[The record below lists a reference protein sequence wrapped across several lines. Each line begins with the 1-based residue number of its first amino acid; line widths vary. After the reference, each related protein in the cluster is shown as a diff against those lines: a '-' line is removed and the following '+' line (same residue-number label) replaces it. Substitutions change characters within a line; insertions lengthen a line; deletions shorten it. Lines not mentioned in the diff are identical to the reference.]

1 MSAYAVKKAGV
12 PFRVKLKTNASCTGK
27 ADSFSGYYVEDL
39 TETKT
44 DITGDYT
51 ELSDAPGVFMSPQI
65 TIDTENDYTF
75 IFNNDD
81 INMVNHA
88 APVVITSAT
97 LSDVKS
103 AVDAIQSDVTTV
115 LANIA
120 DLKTDDDSSVDD
132 LKAEIK
138 AVRELIQSSSAVS
151 YEVSGDQTGSVAVDD
166 TVTGETSGATGTV
179 SAVTYDA
186 DSDTTKITVKS
197 VEGTFEEG
205 ENISGL
211 AASNITD
218 LLDSVK
224 EFVEVIYASMNG
236 ASGSSDLINKIV
248 EYTDNVENM
257 LLGSE
262 FLQDGTTENPLYG
275 KSILSIYNKLTEAL
289 DGGVTD
295 SLMEKVDV
303 LKATVTATSDLLNDD
318 TNGLAAIKSAI
329 DTMADGKTLSDIATE
344 ILTGTGGISDLKTMI
359 ESRFDSVDSA
369 LSDIDDRIAN
379 GSSFEVFA

>member
-27 ADSFSGYYVEDL
+27 ADSFSGYYVDDL
-39 TETKT
+39 TETKV
-44 DITGDYT
+44 DISGDYS
-51 ELSDAPGVFMSPQI
+51 ELADAPGVFLSPQI
-65 TIDTENDYTF
+65 TIADENDYTF
-75 IFNNDD
+75 IFNNND
-81 INMVNHA
+81 INMINHA
-88 APVVITSAT
+88 APVVITTAT
-97 LSDVKS
+97 LGDVKS

-120 DLKTDDDSSVDD
+120 ELKTDDTSSVND

-138 AVRELIQSSSAVS
+138 AVRELIQSSSAIS
-151 YEVSGDQTGSVAVDD
+151 YEVTGDKTGDISVDD

-179 SAVTYDA
+179 SAVSYDA
-186 DSDTTKITVKS
+186 DADVTKVTVKS

-224 EFVEVIYASMNG
+224 EFVEVIYSSM
-236 ASGSSDLINKIV
+236 SGSSGSTDLINKIV

-257 LLGSE
+257 ILGE
-262 FLQDGTTENPLYG
+262 QYLQDGSTENPLYG
-275 KSILSIYNKLTEAL
+275 KSILSIYNKLNDAL
-289 DGGVTD
+289 DGSIEN
-295 SLMEKVDV
+295 SLMDKIDI
-303 LKATVTATSDLLNDD
+303 LKATVTATSDLLNDG
-318 TNGLAAIKSAI
+318 TNGLAAIKTAI
-329 DTMADGKTLSDIATE
+329 DTMADGKTLSDVATE
-344 ILTGTGGISDLKTMI
+344 ILTGTGGISDLKTII
-359 ESRFDSVDSA
+359 ETRFDSVDSA
-369 LSDIDDRIAN
+369 LSDIDDKISN